1 MRKFYN
7 FIRLIRKGIKENFVV
22 VGYLFWFRNRVL
34 VYLMFIFYGS
44 ILEYIYKCFFFYDVI
59 CFFFVCLFVI
69 FIILFYLNMKV
80 KKFWVI

>member
-7 FIRLIRKGIKENFVV
+7 FIILIRKGIKENFVV

-44 ILEYIYKCFFFYDVI
+44 I
-59 CFFFVCLFVI
+59 
-69 FIILFYLNMKV
+69 
-80 KKFWVI
+80 

>member
-44 ILEYIYKCFFFYDVI
+44 ILEYIYKCFF
-59 CFFFVCLFVI
+59 LG
-69 FIILFYLNMKV
+69 MM
-80 KKFWVI
+80 